1 MGEISMDNTKNKDE
15 YDDMLQEGVLA
26 METPVGWS
34 SICLDQTIDY
44 YIECNSVTLNHNDDS
59 KNLSS

>member
-1 MGEISMDNTKNKDE
+1 MDNTKNQDE
-15 YDDMLQEGVLA
+15 YNDLWQEGKLA

-44 YIECNSVTLNHNDDS
+44 YIECNSVTLNHNEDN
-59 KNLSS
+59 KNLLN

>member
-1 MGEISMDNTKNKDE
+1 MDSTKNISKNFDLSE
-15 YDDMLQEGVLA
+15 EGTLS

-44 YIECNSVTLNHNDDS
+44 YIECNSTTLNSKDDDD
-59 KNLSS
+59 LVD